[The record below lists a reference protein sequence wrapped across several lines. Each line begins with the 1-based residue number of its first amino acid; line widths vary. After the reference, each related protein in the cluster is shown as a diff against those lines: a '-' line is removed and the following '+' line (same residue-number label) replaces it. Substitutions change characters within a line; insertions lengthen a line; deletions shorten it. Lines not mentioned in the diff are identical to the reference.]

1 MKTTRLLTSLPGT
14 LLLACA
20 ALSCGCASAFRG
32 DLRGHHAGDY
42 TALPAEFN
50 FSGTAEIIE
59 AGAAREG
66 SRGVSAQHASA
77 PEAARFEQGYQR
89 RVDRLGSS
97 GTAAKSCADFLAGCF
112 GAR

>member
-1 MKTTRLLTSLPGT
+1 MKTKRQLTSLPGT
-14 LLLACA
+14 LLLI
-20 ALSCGCASAFRG
+20 ALGIPGSGCASAFRG

-42 TALPAEFN
+42 TALPADFD
-50 FSGTAEIIE
+50 FSGRAEIIE
-59 AGAAREG
+59 AQAPADG
-66 SRGVSAQHASA
+66 A

-97 GTAAKSCADFLAGCF
+97 GTAAKSCADFLAVCF